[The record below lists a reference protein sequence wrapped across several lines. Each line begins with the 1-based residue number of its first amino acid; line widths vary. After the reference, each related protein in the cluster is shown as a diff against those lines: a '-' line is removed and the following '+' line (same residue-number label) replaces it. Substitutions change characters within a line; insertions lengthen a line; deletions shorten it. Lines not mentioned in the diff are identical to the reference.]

1 MKKTTLLLLI
11 LTIAILCPT
20 DALAE
25 EGEGEEEDVDCF
37 EALQSEPW
45 QDLTHSHDDTNM
57 PNHSGGSGTH
67 THARGTREIQIGN
80 CYAWEEATSWE
91 HQEVDPKPPTPIVED
106 YTKPIVLTCVAGP
119 CLERP
124 NPERSVGPAD
134 IHGNVPPDP
143 VPGEPEL
150 FYPTIE
156 IDGVHYWDS
165 TRPPYQV
172 SEEAK
177 DAEIADGYRL
187 QDIDGQLFLVPLK
200 HIPVDPAAPAQQQE
214 TFTTYTVSEVID
226 GQSYLEPAPFHAD
239 PVDDAADTRPDD
251 EQPQDAQDGQDSD
264 GASYASLEGQFYQVT
279 SNPAIPIQVTEYMV
293 EGWAN
298 GQKKLPQWIEL
309 YNPNT
314 LAVNLVGYEFSYVF
328 KKQTHTIQLG
338 HFLIP
343 PESAAILATHI
354 PRQRYRYE
362 GISDAQVYNLDI
374 ENALRLGWLLK
385 DPTGQVISEVGKVFG
400 QKDDPVKPSRV
411 GLSRV
416 SYNVYPSQRTRDTYF
431 FGFREDV
438 STPGFHEPPIPR
450 SPALL
455 RQKMRTTWASFKKK

>member
-1 MKKTTLLLLI
+1 MKTFMFLLLI
-11 LTIAILCPT
+11 LTIAVVCPT

-25 EGEGEEEDVDCF
+25 EEEQEDCW
-37 EALQSEPW
+37 ETLQSQPW
-45 QDLTHSHDDTNM
+45 EDYTHSHDDTNM
-57 PNHSGGSGTH
+57 PHHSGGSGTH
-67 THARGTREIQIGN
+67 THPASIREIRIGN
-80 CYAWEEATSWE
+80 CHAGENRYSWY
-91 HQEVDPKPPTPIVED
+91 HQTVDPKPPPPIVKD
-106 YTKPIVLTCVAGP
+106 YTEPIVLTCVGGP
-119 CLERP
+119 CLERRP
-124 NPERSVGPAD
+124 IQAIGPVD

-150 FYPTIE
+150 FYPTIK
-156 IDGVHYWDS
+156 IDGEWYWDS
-165 TRPPYQV
+165 TREPYQV

-177 DAEIADGYRL
+177 NAENADGYRL
-187 QDIDGQLFLVPLK
+187 QEIDGKQFLVPLK
-200 HIPVDPAAPAQQQE
+200 HTPVDESAPAEQQE
-214 TFTTYTVSEVID
+214 TFTIYTVSEVID
-226 GQSYLEPAPFHAD
+226 GQSYLEPTPFHAD

-251 EQPQDAQDGQDSD
+251 QQPQDSQDIQSEE
-264 GASYASLEGQFYQVT
+264 SPNYASLEGKFYQVT

-293 EGWAN
+293 SDWAN
-298 GQKKLPQWIEL
+298 GQKQLPQWIEV

-314 LAVNLVGYEFSYVF
+314 LAVNLVGYAFSYVS

-374 ENALRLGWLLK
+374 ENGLKHGWLLT
-385 DPTGQVISEVGKVFG
+385 DPTGQTISEVGKAFG
-400 QKDDPVKPSRV
+400 QKDDPIKPSRV
-411 GLSRV
+411 SLSRV

-438 STPGFHEPPIPR
+438 SSPGFHDPPIPR